1 MLPTITNLP
10 ENDITVLVLDD
21 DPHLRALMV
30 YQVKKTGFKTL
41 EADTVKGAL
50 HILETEPI
58 NLVLTDV
65 MLPDGNGVEL
75 TRMIKTAYPL
85 IEVIAITSEGRISD
99 GVQAIKNGAYDYL
112 EKGSDNHRLPLLLT
126 GAAEKHLLQSQ
137 LKQLDEKVDD
147 LNKEANRKDLIAEN
161 MKQLEKASLI
171 LKALQSPLRQ
181 RILHLMFTRGQVTVT
196 EVYTELELDQPIASQ
211 HLAILK
217 NAGLVEHTREGKSV
231 HYSANYSGIEK
242 IVAVV
247 QQLMPKG

>member
-1 MLPTITNLP
+1 MLPNSTHTP
-10 ENDITVLVLDD
+10 DDITVLVLDD
-21 DPHLRALMV
+21 DPHLRALLV
-30 YQVKKTGFKTL
+30 YQVKKTGFKTV
-41 EADTVKGAL
+41 EADTVKAAL
-50 HILETEPI
+50 HILETQAI

-99 GVQAIKNGAYDYL
+99 GVQAIKNGAFDYL
-112 EKGSDNHRLPLLLT
+112 EKGSDNHRLPPLLT

-137 LKQLDEKVDD
+137 LKQLDEKVED
-147 LNKEANRKDLIAEN
+147 LNTEANRKDLIAEN
-161 MKQLEKASLI
+161 AKQLEKASLI

-217 NAGLVEHTREGKSV
+217 NAGLVEHHREGKSV
-231 HYSANYSGIEK
+231 QYSANYTGIEK

-247 QQLMPKG
+247 QQLMPKE